1 MVTYYKD
8 RTLHRVFGSK
18 IQDFFQ
24 TFSQNMNLFFQ
35 TQGYQIGDQKRPEK
49 SQEQSF
55 FHDALQTYGRDW
67 ITFDQNEKNFTSKS
81 TCCSFENNSGL
92 IFIIFPDSVWTLIT
106 SQKS

>member
-1 MVTYYKD
+1 
-8 RTLHRVFGSK
+8 
-18 IQDFFQ
+18 
-24 TFSQNMNLFFQ
+24 MNLFFQ

-67 ITFDQNEKNFTSKS
+67 ITFDQNEKNVTSKS